1 MEQRF
6 FRKRCGKDL
15 IFFHHHT
22 LESDNLFPLHIV
34 KTDSISTGLT
44 GLIPQLRVPEAAQS
58 HANRVH
64 TPFGL

>member
-1 MEQRF
+1 MSSPVNGAAIHSNANPSKKALPRYGAAL

-34 KTDSISTGLT
+34 KTNSISTGLT
-44 GLIPQLRVPEAAQS
+44 G
-58 HANRVH
+58 
-64 TPFGL
+64 

>member
-1 MEQRF
+1 MALQSIQMRILRKRRCPAMEQRF

-34 KTDSISTGLT
+34 KTDRIGTCLT
-44 GLIPQLRVPEAAQS
+44 G
-58 HANRVH
+58 
-64 TPFGL
+64 